1 MSSTPEAVAR
11 GFCAMVPSSS
21 SKLRNPEEPPPTT
34 PTSVLPPLPSKRR
47 GVTKRALSDSRS
59 TDCVDSASSASSGA
73 TTDEDD
79 EDATASS
86 CRGGAS
92 KRLRSRCATVVR
104 ELELQMNLASCLRR
118 TRETLEAR
126 RELAQ
131 KSKRLR
137 LSKGLSM
144 LVVLLALKWKST
156 ALREPFLANTAAE
169 NVKAKTSVYVRNR
182 AKAACLKRCVAATMA
197 H

>member
-1 MSSTPEAVAR
+1 
-11 GFCAMVPSSS
+11 MVPSSS

-73 TTDEDD
+73 TTDDDDD

-92 KRLRSRCATVVR
+92 KRLRSRCAAVVR

-126 RELAQ
+126 CELAQ

-156 ALREPFLANTAAE
+156 ALREPVLANTAAE

>member
-11 GFCAMVPSSS
+11 GFRAMVPSSS

-34 PTSVLPPLPSKRR
+34 PTSVLPPLPGSR

-59 TDCVDSASSASSGA
+59 TDCVDSASSASYGA
-73 TTDEDD
+73 TTDDDDD

-92 KRLRSRCATVVR
+92 KRLRSRCAAVVR

-156 ALREPFLANTAAE
+156 ALREPVLANTAAE
-169 NVKAKTSVYVRNR
+169 NVKAKTNVYVRNR
-182 AKAACLKRCVAATMA
+182 AKAACVKRCVAATMA

>member
-11 GFCAMVPSSS
+11 GFRAMVPSSS

-34 PTSVLPPLPSKRR
+34 PSSVLPPLPSKRR

-59 TDCVDSASSASSGA
+59 TDVASSASSGA
-73 TTDEDD
+73 TTDDGDD

-156 ALREPFLANTAAE
+156 ALREPVLANTAAE
-169 NVKAKTSVYVRNR
+169 NVKAKTSE
-182 AKAACLKRCVAATMA
+182 AST
-197 H
+197 